1 MAVEPNGHIPPS
13 SLLDYLPQPY
23 QGDPFLGRFLRIPES
38 IFAQIEGIL
47 DALPHYFDPRT
58 APEEFLPW
66 LAGWVGEELDENWPP
81 ARRRA
86 LIARAAALYRWRGT
100 RRGLREHI
108 SLYTGRTPL
117 IVENFDGLRLGQDA
131 ALGLN
136 TRLGQLQPNCIT
148 VTVPAAPGEQLDERI
163 LRRIIESTKPA
174 HAGYTLEIRT
184 LATAE
189 PLPGSDTATL
199 AGAGQGGNE
208 RGAD

>member
-1 MAVEPNGHIPPS
+1 MIAEPNGHVPPS

-38 IFAQIEGIL
+38 IFAQLEGIL

-66 LAGWVGEELDENWPP
+66 LAGWVGEELDENWPLP
-81 ARRRA
+81 RQRA
-86 LIARAAALYRWRGT
+86 FIASAASLYRWRGT
-100 RRGLREHI
+100 RRGLREHLC
-108 SLYTGRTPL
+108 LYTGRAPL

-136 TRLGQLQPNCIT
+136 TRLGQLQPNCIAIM
-148 VTVPAAPGEQLDERI
+148 VTVAPDEQLDERI
-163 LRRIIESTKPA
+163 VRRVIESAKPA

-184 LATAE
+184 IEAA
-189 PLPGSDTATL
+189 PLPGSDAVTPAYD
-199 AGAGQGGNE
+199 AQGGNE